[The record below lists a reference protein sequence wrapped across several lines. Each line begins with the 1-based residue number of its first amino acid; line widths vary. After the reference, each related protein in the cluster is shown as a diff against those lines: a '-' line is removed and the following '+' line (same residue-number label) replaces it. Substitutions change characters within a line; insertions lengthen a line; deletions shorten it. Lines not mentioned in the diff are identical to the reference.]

1 MCKEF
6 ANFGTSLY
14 RCVSHYQIRNI
25 TLHILMLSLVCPP
38 SFCVFRL
45 TDQIKLVHNQTRM
58 KVSSSLFNFSA
69 KKFVFKY
76 LFIHL
81 FPFLY
86 RYTYGGHVA
95 LKICPLYNVALSHIW
110 SATFWKPL
118 HICKKY
124 YVEPH
129 CCILLHK
136 IVGLY
141 TYVQYT
147 EC

>member
-6 ANFGTSLY
+6 ANFGTPLY

-38 SFCVFRL
+38 SFCVSLNRP
-45 TDQIKLVHNQTRM
+45 DKTRTQPNPNEGVIITLQFQCK
-58 KVSSSLFNFSA
+58 KVCFL
-69 KKFVFKY
+69 Y

-95 LKICPLYNVALSHIW
+95 LKMCPLYNVALSHIR

-118 HICKKY
+118 HICEKY

-129 CCILLHK
+129 C
-136 IVGLY
+136 Y
-141 TYVQYT
+141 TYIIA
-147 EC
+147 